1 MRQFRHQGGKVILV
15 TFIVALML
23 TIIPLPD
30 AIEAAR
36 PEWVALVLIYWC
48 MAVPQRI
55 GVGFGWLSGLLLDV
69 LKGSLLGQH
78 ALALAV
84 VAYLTL
90 KFHQRLRVFPLWQQ
104 ALIIMV
110 ILMLLNLLILWF
122 DGIIGL
128 PAKNWQYWLTPFTG
142 MLFWPAIFIVL
153 RELRR
158 AFKVR

>member
-1 MRQFRHQGGKVILV
+1 MRQLGHQGGNLIIITFV
-15 TFIVALML
+15 TAFML

-30 AIEAAR
+30 AIKTAR

-48 MAVPQRI
+48 MALPNRI
-55 GVGFGWLSGLLLDV
+55 GVGYGWLSGLLLDV

-78 ALALAV
+78 ALAFAV
-84 VAYLTL
+84 VAYLSL
-90 KFHQRLRVFPLWQQ
+90 RLHQRLRVFPIWQQ
-104 ALIIMV
+104 ALV
-110 ILMLLNLLILWF
+110 VLVMLIFLQLLVLWF

-128 PAKNWQYWLTPFTG
+128 PAKNWQYWLASLTG
-142 MLFWPAIFIVL
+142 MLLWPGIFITL

>member
-1 MRQFRHQGGKVILV
+1 MRQVQHQGGGVILV

-48 MAVPQRI
+48 MAIPQRV

-78 ALALAV
+78 ALALTV

-104 ALIIMV
+104 ALMILV

-142 MLFWPAIFIVL
+142 MLLWPAIFLVL

>member
-1 MRQFRHQGGKVILV
+1 MRHVRHQGGNIIIV
-15 TFIVALML
+15 TFIAALML

-30 AIEAAR
+30 SIETAR

-48 MAVPQRI
+48 MALPDRI
-55 GVGFGWLSGLLLDV
+55 GVGYGWFAGLLRDV

-90 KFHQRLRVFPLWQQ
+90 KLHQRLRVFPPWQQ
-104 ALIIMV
+104 AMV
-110 ILMLLNLLILWF
+110 VLVMLVFLQVLILWF

-128 PAKNWQYWLTPFTG
+128 TVKNWQHRLASLHRHAALARHVPYAKRTTPH
-142 MLFWPAIFIVL
+142 L
-153 RELRR
+153 
-158 AFKVR
+158 

>member
-1 MRQFRHQGGKVILV
+1 MRHVRHQGGNIIIV
-15 TFIVALML
+15 TFIAALML

-30 AIEAAR
+30 SIETAR

-48 MAVPQRI
+48 MALPDRI
-55 GVGFGWLSGLLLDV
+55 GVGYGWFAGLLLDV

-90 KFHQRLRVFPLWQQ
+90 KLHQRLRVFPPWQQ
-104 ALIIMV
+104 AMV
-110 ILMLLNLLILWF
+110 VLVMLVFLQVLILWF

-128 PAKNWQYWLTPFTG
+128 PVKNWQYWLASLTG
-142 MLFWPAIFIVL
+142 MLLWPGMFLML

-158 AFKVR
+158 TFKVK

>member
-1 MRQFRHQGGKVILV
+1 MRQVRHQGGGAILV

-30 AIEAAR
+30 AIETAR

-48 MAVPQRI
+48 MATPQRI

-104 ALIIMV
+104 ALMILV
-110 ILMLLNLLILWF
+110 ILMLLKLLILWF

-142 MLFWPAIFIVL
+142 MLLWPAIFLVL

-158 AFKVR
+158 TFKVR

>member
-1 MRQFRHQGGKVILV
+1 MRQFRHQGGKIIIV
-15 TFIVALML
+15 TFIAALML

-30 AIEAAR
+30 AIETAR

-48 MAVPQRI
+48 MALPDRI
-55 GVGFGWLSGLLLDV
+55 GVGVGWLSGLLLDI

-90 KFHQRLRVFPLWQQ
+90 KLHQRLRVFPPWQQ
-104 ALIIMV
+104 ALV
-110 ILMLLNLLILWF
+110 VLVMLVFMQLLILWF
-122 DGIIGL
+122 DGIIRL
-128 PAKNWQYWLTPFTG
+128 PAKNWQYWLAPLAG
-142 MLFWPAIFIVL
+142 MLLWPGMFLVL